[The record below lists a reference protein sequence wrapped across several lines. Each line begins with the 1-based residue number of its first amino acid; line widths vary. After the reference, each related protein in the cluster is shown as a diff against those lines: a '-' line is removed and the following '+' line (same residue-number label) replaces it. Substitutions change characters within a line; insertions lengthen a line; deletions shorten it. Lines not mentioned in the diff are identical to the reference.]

1 MSIFN
6 TVLNTTAIMLTLM
19 AVGYLFGRLKL
30 VGERAGRD
38 LATLEVRLFLPAY
51 LFVMLAQNVVP
62 SKISENVEFLLWG
75 CVFLA
80 VMAVVSYVASRIIP
94 GDKLFKIM
102 LFYIL
107 LYPNFGY
114 FGYPVIE
121 AAFGREALAQYII
134 YVLPLN
140 IAVYTHGSF
149 LLSSAGTKAEGGKS
163 KFSAK
168 NLKGLPWEVLISVA
182 LGIAVGLS
190 GLKLPGF
197 VYDLLNFTG
206 ACMSPLSMLLAG
218 IILSALPLRK
228 LFSSLSAYFVNSLK
242 LLVLPALCGVIL
254 YFAGVRG
261 MFLAFPV
268 VITSLPVGMNVVI
281 FSKPDRPDYVSTGV
295 TCFISYIPALLT
307 VPAVIWILSLI
318 M

>member
-19 AVGYLFGRLKL
+19 AVGYLFGRLRL

-38 LATLEVRLFLPAY
+38 IAALEVRLFLPAY
-51 LFVMLAQNVVP
+51 LFVMLAGNVVP
-62 SKISENVEFLLWG
+62 SKIAENAEFLLWG
-75 CVFLA
+75 LVFLLA
-80 VMAVVSYVASRIIP
+80 MIPLAFLLSRLAAR
-94 GDKLFKIM
+94 DKLSRLM

-121 AAFGREALAQYII
+121 AAFGGEALASYII

-149 LLSSAGTKAEGGKS
+149 LLSSAG
-163 KFSAK
+163 AK
-168 NLKGLPWEVLISVA
+168 GEKRRFTAQNIRGLPWEVLISVV
-182 LGIAVGLS
+182 LGITVGLTEFP
-190 GLKLPGF
+190 LPRF
-197 VYDLLNFTG
+197 VYDLLNFTA

-218 IILSALPLRK
+218 FILSALPPGK
-228 LFSSLSAYFVNSLK
+228 LFSSLSSYLTNALK
-242 LLVLPALCGVIL
+242 LLALPALCGSVL
-254 YFAGVRG
+254 YLAGVRG

-268 VITSLPVGMNVVI
+268 IISAFPVGVNIVI
-281 FSKPDRPDYVSTGV
+281 FSNPERPDYVSSGV
-295 TCFISYIPALLT
+295 TCFISYIPALIS